1 MKLVSVSVGLPREVI
16 WKGRTVRTGILKE
29 PLSGRVMLRRLNL
42 DGDRQADLTVHGGP
56 DKAVYLYP
64 VEHYEYWRGEL
75 PAMDLPFGMFGEN
88 FTTDGLWETGV
99 SIGDRIRV
107 GGAEIVAT
115 QPRLPCYKGVKFQ
128 SDDMVKRFLES
139 GRTGFYGAV
148 LREGEVGP
156 GDSIEVTARDE
167 RQVPVPEIT
176 RLYITKRYNRAD
188 LETVRRATEV
198 PALPESWRNY
208 FRTRLE
214 NAQLRL
220 P

>member
-1 MKLVSVSVGLPREVI
+1 
-16 WKGRTVRTGILKE
+16 
-29 PLSGRVMLRRLNL
+29 
-42 DGDRQADLTVHGGP
+42 
-56 DKAVYLYP
+56 

-115 QPRLPCYKGVKFQ
+115 QPRLPCYKLGVKFQ

-156 GDSIEVTARDE
+156 GDAIEVMARDE

-198 PALPESWRNY
+198 PALPESWRSY

-220 P
+220 S

>member
-1 MKLVSVSVGLPREVI
+1 MWPR
-16 WKGRTVRTGILKE
+16 R
-29 PLSGRVMLRRLNL
+29 
-42 DGDRQADLTVHGGP
+42 
-56 DKAVYLYP
+56 
-64 VEHYEYWRGEL
+64 
-75 PAMDLPFGMFGEN
+75 
-88 FTTDGLWETGV
+88 
-99 SIGDRIRV
+99 
-107 GGAEIVAT
+107 
-115 QPRLPCYKGVKFQ
+115 PRLPCYKLGVKFQ

-148 LREGEVGP
+148 LREGEVGA

-198 PALPESWRNY
+198 PALPESWRSY

>member
-1 MKLVSVSVGLPREVI
+1 MGTGKPILPCTA
-16 WKGRTVRTGILKE
+16 GRIRPSISIRWSITNIGGANCPRWICHLACSARISQPTA
-29 PLSGRVMLRRLNL
+29 SGRGASRLATGFASAAPRLWPRR
-42 DGDRQADLTVHGGP
+42 
-56 DKAVYLYP
+56 
-64 VEHYEYWRGEL
+64 
-75 PAMDLPFGMFGEN
+75 
-88 FTTDGLWETGV
+88 
-99 SIGDRIRV
+99 
-107 GGAEIVAT
+107 
-115 QPRLPCYKGVKFQ
+115 PRLPCYKLGVKFQ

-139 GRTGFYGAV
+139 GRTGFFYGAV
-148 LREGEVGP
+148 LREGEVGA

-198 PALPESWRNY
+198 PALPESWRSY